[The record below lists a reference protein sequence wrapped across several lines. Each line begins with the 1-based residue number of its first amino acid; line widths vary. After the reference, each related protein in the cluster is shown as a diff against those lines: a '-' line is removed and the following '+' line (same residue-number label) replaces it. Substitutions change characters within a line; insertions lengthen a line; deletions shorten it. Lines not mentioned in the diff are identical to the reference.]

1 MNTVYIK
8 KHYSQQKKRKNSDNF
23 LLVDSVPEKTEII
36 PTENIKNKRASQL
49 YDYLGSLTNRKNGV
63 FVYPSLNNMADA
75 LKCSV
80 STIQRAIRFLESN
93 GFLERT
99 ERKRHNGSQTSNLY
113 MLKKVEKRKV
123 YFKKY
128 ATITVPKNKKMTTPY
143 SINNSI
149 EKKILRNSDK
159 HKNHVLKNLSFF
171 RYEVMQIFERYKYD
185 LKIRGICPHK
195 LFLKWKTNRLAT
207 NCRTKN
213 GVAIKLSRFM
223 QDLEFWIIREIKVKL
238 THFEFKKRK
247 NKTIFNDN
255 SEEKMTQH
263 IDYEQENYESDL
275 TFLLNLRQNLKKG
288 IQPNFNEL
296 QRVRD
301 YYEKKDKK
309 TRDEGIKSWMWALQ
323 CAGFSKELI

>member
-1 MNTVYIK
+1 MNTVYNK
-8 KHYSQQKKRKNSDNF
+8 KHSSQQKKQKNSDNF

-36 PTENIKNKRASQL
+36 PTETIKNKRASQL

-80 STIQRAIRFLESN
+80 STIQRAIRFLEEN
-93 GFLERT
+93 GFLERS
-99 ERKRHNGSQTSNLY
+99 ERKRYNGSQTSNLY

-143 SINNSI
+143 SIYNSI

-185 LKIRGICPHK
+185 LKMRGICPHK
-195 LFLKWKTNRLAT
+195 LFLKWKINRLAS

-213 GVAIKLSRFM
+213 GIRIKLSRFM
-223 QDLEFWIIREIKVKL
+223 QDLEFWIMREIKVKL
-238 THFEFKKRK
+238 THFEFKK
-247 NKTIFNDN
+247 NKNDN
-255 SEEKMTQH
+255 EKSSKPKIIKNVESEKQKMEREIRILNSYIRWRETEFQT
-263 IDYEQENYESDL
+263 IYDRNGCVKFANCRMENHY
-275 TFLLNLRQNLKKG
+275 QNLLQKYAKG
-288 IQPNFNEL
+288 
-296 QRVRD
+296 V
-301 YYEKKDKK
+301 
-309 TRDEGIKSWMWALQ
+309 
-323 CAGFSKELI
+323 